1 MKILIA
7 KERQKIYPD
16 KLEQDIN
23 TNERII
29 RKKDYNS
36 RKEIIT
42 THKGIKILKINPDF
56 HDLFNNMKRGPQI
69 IRPEDSALII
79 FLLGVMEG
87 YNVLDCGGGSGAMT
101 CAFANTA
108 GQKGSVVSVEKE
120 KKFAG
125 IVKENTERFGFRNVK
140 IVNSKLEDYKPRIKF
155 DAVNIDLPNPWEA
168 IIFIEKYLKNG
179 KRFTVYV
186 PNTTQL
192 TRMSREAEN
201 TELVLESVH
210 ELIHREWEVDKRI
223 CHPKFKI
230 LGHTGF
236 IMLYRKMKGV

>member
-23 TNERII
+23 TNEGII

-87 YNVLDCGGGSGAMT
+87 YNVLDCGG
-101 CAFANTA
+101 
-108 GQKGSVVSVEKE
+108 
-120 KKFAG
+120 
-125 IVKENTERFGFRNVK
+125 
-140 IVNSKLEDYKPRIKF
+140 
-155 DAVNIDLPNPWEA
+155 
-168 IIFIEKYLKNG
+168 
-179 KRFTVYV
+179 
-186 PNTTQL
+186 
-192 TRMSREAEN
+192 
-201 TELVLESVH
+201 
-210 ELIHREWEVDKRI
+210 
-223 CHPKFKI
+223 
-230 LGHTGF
+230 
-236 IMLYRKMKGV
+236 